1 MCVLMRLSLG
11 WEGIENIGDEN
22 EREGYGWRVYIER
35 EKEIQRKKSR
45 KRKTLTN
52 VTKIWMKSRR
62 LDLALV

>member
-1 MCVLMRLSLG
+1 MRLSLG